1 MKTEYKI
8 IRAIIIIDMEILRDN
23 LLFRDN
29 RTSSA
34 RQWDKLKMYILIDPR
49 LMMKIIIF
57 ATGMFSVKLLN

>member
-1 MKTEYKI
+1 
-8 IRAIIIIDMEILRDN
+8 MEILRDN

>member
-1 MKTEYKI
+1 MYEKI
-8 IRAIIIIDMEILRDN
+8 IRAIIIIDTEILRDS

-29 RTSSA
+29 ITSSA

>member
-8 IRAIIIIDMEILRDN
+8 IRAIDMEILRDN